1 MPSTHRRLN
10 LAVGHY
16 HIGQMVMSNFM
27 NSPAIRN
34 KRGTDTDNLYTS
46 CSISNFMILY
56 YLHRALPKLSA
67 SVPDT

>member
-34 KRGTDTDNLYTS
+34 KRGTDNLYTS
-46 CSISNFMILY
+46 CSISNFMILH
-56 YLHRALPKLSA
+56 YLHRTLRKLSA